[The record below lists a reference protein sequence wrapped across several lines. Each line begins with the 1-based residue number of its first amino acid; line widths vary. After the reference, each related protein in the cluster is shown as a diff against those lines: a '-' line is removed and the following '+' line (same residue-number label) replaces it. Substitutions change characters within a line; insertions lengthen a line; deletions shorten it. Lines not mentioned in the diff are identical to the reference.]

1 MHDPFEIAKASL
13 SMREV
18 LLWNIGRD
26 IYKKYG
32 VRIGYRVLHTSPD
45 KSHRKYWLAAISLP
59 GEENQVR
66 LAGTSEEAEK
76 RLLEPI
82 VDPVAIQNFQGSL
95 EIQGPVTY
103 EGPAPFLGVLGIV

>member
-1 MHDPFEIAKASL
+1 M
-13 SMREV
+13 
-18 LLWNIGRD
+18 
-26 IYKKYG
+26 
-32 VRIGYRVLHTSPD
+32 
-45 KSHRKYWLAAISLP
+45 
-59 GEENQVR
+59 R

-103 EGPAPFLGVLGIV
+103 EGPALFLGVLGIV